1 MDDDK
6 AYHTLMP
13 TGIPSL
19 DPVIE
24 GGVPAGSLIL
34 LLGDIG
40 AGGPEFAYTSVML
53 LSRQIHDKP
62 ADTGM
67 IPREVWYVT
76 FTKGKEDVLTEMTLA
91 FHPDLSRGIKDIKF
105 IDLSPIYFD
114 SSIVP
119 LEWYS
124 KKDIFSRLQSR
135 GSHSSILGALATN
148 LSTIPSRSLIVFDSL
163 TDLATQYAKEG
174 IWSDFAAFLRGLQRV
189 AKEWETTV
197 YLILTRGILDN
208 SHELEIS
215 DISDAVIFFRWEET
229 TGGRR
234 QRVMYFEKFRGL
246 MPHLEENDLVKF
258 AVRISTN
265 EGFDVSNIRV
275 VI

>member
-6 AYHTLMP
+6 AHKTLMP

-19 DPVIE
+19 DPVME

-53 LSRQIHDKP
+53 LSRLIHDKP
-62 ADTGM
+62 ADTETM
-67 IPREVWYVT
+67 PREVWYIT
-76 FTKGKEDVLTEMTLA
+76 FTKGKEDVLSEMTLA
-91 FHPDLSRGIKDIKF
+91 FHPDLARGIKDIKF
-105 IDLSPIYFD
+105 IDLSQIYFD

-119 LEWYS
+119 LDWYS

-135 GSHSSILGALATN
+135 GGHDSILGALATN
-148 LSTIPSRSLIVFDSL
+148 LGTIPPRSLIVFDSL
-163 TDLATQYAKEG
+163 TDLATQYAKDG

-189 AKEWETTV
+189 AKEWESTV

-208 SHELEIS
+208 SRELEIS

>member
-1 MDDDK
+1 MDVMV
-6 AYHTLMP
+6 HRRMMP

-24 GGVPAGSLIL
+24 GGVPPGSLML

-40 AGGPEFAYTSVML
+40 AGCNEFAYTSVML
-53 LSRQIHDKP
+53 LSRESHAKP
-62 ADTGM
+62 DDPERV
-67 IPREVWYVT
+67 PREVWYIT
-76 FTKGKEDVLTEMTLA
+76 FTKSKNDVLSELTHA
-91 FHPDLSRGIKDIKF
+91 FHPDLTKGLLDVKF

-119 LEWYS
+119 LDWYS
-124 KKDIFSRLQSR
+124 KKDIYSRLQSR
-135 GSHSSILGALATN
+135 GEHDTILGALAGR
-148 LSTIPSRSLIVFDSL
+148 LSLIPKNSLIVFDSL
-163 TDLATQYAKEG
+163 TDLATQHAKEG
-174 IWSDFAAFLRGLQRV
+174 LWGDFAAFLRGLQRV
-189 AKEWETTV
+189 TKEWNTTV
-197 YLILTRGILDN
+197 YLILTKGILDI
-208 SHELEIS
+208 SKEIEIS
-215 DISDAVIFFRWEET
+215 DICDAVIFFAWEET

-234 QRVMYFEKFRGL
+234 QRVMYFEKFRSL

-258 AVRISTN
+258 AVRISSN